1 MTFLERDDEMARP
14 KSNLVLSKNQIAEIR
29 KLADSMEAT
38 QQMLFL
44 STLDRYETQLDLVD
58 KLRAEMEKAPTTV
71 KKEYVKGRENVVIN
85 PLIQSYNQSVAS
97 ANKTAET
104 LMKIYKTN
112 AESLEEKPDDPLMD
126 ILNGTV
132 D

>member
-1 MTFLERDDEMARP
+1 MTILERDDEMARP

-29 KLADSMEAT
+29 KLADNMEAT

>member
-1 MTFLERDDEMARP
+1 MTILERDDEMARP

-29 KLADSMEAT
+29 KLADGMEAT